1 MRQKGLTLVDLLV
14 AIVTAMILLG
24 AVVRLI
30 LSSYQSWFGAG
41 RSHEYSQAIA
51 SVEDLGREI
60 RSATT
65 ILPASD
71 ESQLL
76 IYSALRGTSRW
87 WFSDNKLWRQREG
100 EEAEVVLGGVLEGR
114 FSYQQEGSGE
124 SSTPPR
130 NSPCTVLI
138 NIRWKGGSLKTGFSA
153 REWS

>member
-1 MRQKGLTLVDLLV
+1 MRQKGLTLVELLV

-41 RSHEYSQAIA
+41 AAMNTARLA

-124 SSTPPR
+124 SSTPLR